1 METTLVLVLVV
12 LLLLGRSSYC
22 YSPCPTGLG
31 LNSTNPTLV
40 PTVLVVVVEVLVI
53 MLSVVG
59 VVVVEVVDVLV
70 LVALV
75 VSSLL
80 LPPLPSSGPLSG
92 ALHLD
97 LSNATATVSAPP
109 RPPRSSRG
117 PSPCGGGVP
126 VVGHL
131 SAILWSVS
139 CYFGWLWLDPEAGV
153 TTAAAATPVAAPL
166 RATHEG

>member
-80 LPPLPSSGPLSG
+80 LPPLPSSGPLSC

-117 PSPCGGGVP
+117 SISMRRGCPGGRPPVCHTLERFLLLRVVVAGSRSRSHHRGRRHAGRCSPA
-126 VVGHL
+126 
-131 SAILWSVS
+131 S
-139 CYFGWLWLDPEAGV
+139 DP
-153 TTAAAATPVAAPL
+153 
-166 RATHEG
+166 